1 MRANSPGA
9 LLLSLALHGA
19 VAAAL
24 LLFTFYVATREAPPV
39 IFDLVAGPATDPG
52 SLAAPAAGNGALK
65 VSVPKPVPTPPKPR
79 PAEPAAQP
87 ARTPAPPKPAVQPP
101 PDKISYEEFIRQ
113 QGKPAPAKAVPT
125 PKPVRVPK
133 IDTAGI
139 TRGVAGGSTE
149 AKGGGGGKALT
160 RAEADAMTVYEA
172 QVRNRLRE
180 AHEQVK
186 PEGMGDSVSA
196 EVEFF
201 VAASG
206 EIGDVRITRGSGHP
220 DFDASVLAAFR
231 RYLTPGPRPDRKSD
245 TWRLTFRMKEE

>member
-52 SLAAPAAGNGALK
+52 SLAAPAAGAGALK
-65 VSVPKPVPTPPKPR
+65 VSVPKPVLPAPR
-79 PAEPAAQP
+79 PAPAAQP
-87 ARTPAPPKPAVQPP
+87 ARTPAPPKPVAQPP
-101 PDKISYEEFIRQ
+101 PDKISYAEFIKQ
-113 QGKPAPAKAVPT
+113 QGKPVPAKAAPA
-125 PKPVRVPK
+125 PPPVRVPK

-180 AHEQVK
+180 AHDQVK
-186 PEGMGDSVSA
+186 PEGVGDLVTA

-206 EIGDVRITRGSGHP
+206 EIGNVRITRGSGHP

-231 RYLTPGPRPDRKSD
+231 RYLSPGPRPDRRSD

>member
-19 VAAAL
+19 VAAVL
-24 LLFTFYVATREAPPV
+24 LLFTFYVATRETPPV

-52 SLAAPAAGNGALK
+52 SLAAPAAGNAALK
-65 VSVPKPVPTPPKPR
+65 VPVPQPVPTPAPLR
-79 PAEPAAQP
+79 PEPV
-87 ARTPAPPKPAVQPP
+87 ARPVKTPAPPKPVVKPP
-101 PDKISYEEFIRQ
+101 PDRISYEEFIKQ
-113 QGKPAPAKAVPT
+113 QGKPVPAKSAPA

-186 PEGMGDSVSA
+186 PEGLGDLVSA

-201 VAASG
+201 VAANG
-206 EIGDVRITRGSGHP
+206 ELGNVRISRASGHP